1 MSSTT
6 SPKTSLA
13 KLVLYPKPKPFKV
26 MVLGQSGVGKSAL
39 VVRFIT
45 RRFIGEYDP
54 NLEKTYSF
62 HTVIDNEM
70 VYFEILDS
78 AGDSHESE
86 YANLDSNIRW
96 AEAFI
101 LMYSVTDKCSFD
113 ECHRLK
119 FLINY
124 NKRRRRL
131 SSSMKDS
138 LPETPVVLVANKA
151 DQIGDRMVSTE
162 EGQRR
167 SKEIGCVC
175 FHEISVRESIDQV
188 WSVFSDARRFWRVSN
203 KWSRGRECRDTSIV
217 GIGTDLRQPPVALGR
232 TLARTISDS
241 TDTAATITT
250 PVGAFCNR
258 WTEMDLEEE
267 DEISVT
273 RSNST
278 SSSGKSEDTEEFRA
292 RASTDSRL
300 PPRPTRTRHPNV
312 NRPLPPPARR
322 MSVAMR
328 GNSANTY

>member
-1 MSSTT
+1 MVSMSSSIT
-6 SPKTSLA
+6 SPRTSLA
-13 KLVLYPKPKPFKV
+13 KFVLCPKSKPFKI

-54 NLEKTYSF
+54 NLEKIYTF
-62 HTVIDNEM
+62 QTVIDNET

-78 AGDSHESE
+78 AGDPQRCENLESH
-86 YANLDSNIRW
+86 IKW

-101 LMYSVTDKCSFD
+101 LVYSVTDKCSFD

-131 SSSMKDS
+131 ASSVKDS
-138 LPETPVVLVANKA
+138 IHETPVVLVGNKV
-151 DQIGDRMVSTE
+151 DQTGDRMVTTE

-175 FHEISVRESIDQV
+175 FHEISVRESIEQV
-188 WSVFSDARRFWRVSN
+188 YGVFRDARRFWRVGS
-203 KWSRGRECRDTSIV
+203 KYSRGRSESDIQTS
-217 GIGTDLRQPPVALGR
+217 ALGR
-232 TLARTISDS
+232 PLSRAASDTTDSS
-241 TDTAATITT
+241 TVTATSL
-250 PVGAFCNR
+250 CRR
-258 WTEMDLEEE
+258 WTEFDLEEE
-267 DEISVT
+267 QQRDII
-273 RSNST
+273 RSDST
-278 SSSGKSEDTEEFRA
+278 SSTEAIDEFRA

-300 PPRPTRTRHPNV
+300 PPRPTRSRHPPT
-312 NRPLPPPARR
+312 RPLPIPVRR

-328 GNSANTY
+328 GNSSSTY

>member
-1 MSSTT
+1 MTAVVAMSTTT

-54 NLEKTYSF
+54 NLEKIYAF
-62 HTVIDNEM
+62 QTVIDNEM

-78 AGDSHESE
+78 AGESHESE
-86 YANLDSNIRW
+86 YANLESNIRW

-131 SSSMKDS
+131 ASSMRDS
-138 LPETPVVLVANKA
+138 AIETPVVMVGNKV
-151 DQIGDRMVSTE
+151 DQVGDRMVTTE

-188 WSVFSDARRFWRVSN
+188 WGVFRDARRFWRVSS
-203 KWSRGRECRDTSIV
+203 KWSKRD
-217 GIGTDLRQPPVALGR
+217 GDRHPPALGR
-232 TLARTISDS
+232 PL
-241 TDTAATITT
+241 
-250 PVGAFCNR
+250 
-258 WTEMDLEEE
+258 
-267 DEISVT
+267 
-273 RSNST
+273 
-278 SSSGKSEDTEEFRA
+278 A
-292 RASTDSRL
+292 RASSDTTPDTNAA
-300 PPRPTRTRHPNV
+300 PPFCKYLTCEPEYALRK
-312 NRPLPPPARR
+312 
-322 MSVAMR
+322 
-328 GNSANTY
+328 